1 MSQSSPATILNV
13 NDNDAHRYAF
23 SRILQQ
29 AGFAVKEAKTGEEAL
44 RLAAEVPDVIILD
57 VKLPDMDGFEVCRRI
72 KEGAATAHIPVLQ
85 VSAFFTSTS
94 ARVTGLESGADAYL
108 AQPVEPEELVAIVRT
123 LLRARQAE
131 DALRESEQRLRMAQ
145 LAANIASWDWDLTAG
160 RVFWPQELYQVAG
173 LDPSLPP
180 SRETWVEH
188 IVPED
193 RQGAQKQLEEALN
206 TEQTH
211 IRLEYRFRGSDNVVR
226 WINRLGRIYR
236 DEQGKPVRVLGIISD
251 VTERKLGEE
260 SRRDEELR
268 RQLLEH
274 VLSAQEEERRRV
286 ARELHDEAGQLL
298 TSLLVGLRS
307 ICGARTLVDA
317 KNQAQHL
324 REITAQAIEGVGR
337 LARGLHASV
346 LDDLGLAA
354 ALARY
359 ASDYSRVHGI
369 AVELDTGELEGVTLP
384 TATQTGLFRIIQE
397 ALTNVAKHSGA
408 KRVSVNFKSLT
419 DSMQVSVQ
427 DDGKGFSVA
436 RPAGSASNHLGL
448 QGMRERAAIAGGEL
462 KLHSAPGEGT
472 TVTVVVPRIDNGETQ
487 MAQAG

>member
-1 MSQSSPATILNV
+1 MSQPPPATILNV
-13 NDNDAHRYAF
+13 NDNEAHRYAF
-23 SRILQQ
+23 SRILQL

-44 RLAAEVPDVIILD
+44 RLAADVPDVIILD

-85 VSAFFTSTS
+85 VSAFFTSTN

-108 AQPVEPEELVAIVRT
+108 AQPVEPEELVATIRT
-123 LLRARQAE
+123 LLRTRKAE

-145 LAANIASWDWDLTAG
+145 LAANIASWDWDLTTG
-160 RVFWPQELYQVAG
+160 RLFWPQELYQVAG

-180 SRETWVEH
+180 SRETWMEH

-193 RQGAQKQLEEALN
+193 RGGAEQQLEEALN

-251 VTERKLGEE
+251 ITQRKLAEE

-298 TSLLVGLRS
+298 TSLLVGLRTL
-307 ICGARTLVDA
+307 CGARTLTEA

-369 AVELDTGELEGVTLP
+369 AVELDTGVLESVPVPSTV
-384 TATQTGLFRIIQE
+384 QTGLFRIIQE

-408 KRVSVNFKSLT
+408 KRVSVTFKSLVDT
-419 DSMQVSVQ
+419 LQVSVQ

-436 RPAGSASNHLGL
+436 RPACNASNHLGL
-448 QGMRERAAIAGGEL
+448 QGMRERAAILGGEL

-472 TVTVVVPRIDNGETQ
+472 TVTVVVPRTGNGETQ